1 MVPAD
6 VSGGVAVAVNFT
18 DLPSSL
24 SSRQVCWA
32 AFKECWVTVSDD
44 STIRLWDKD
53 GVEVQCFDYYG
64 ETCCMKWGLACWC
77 FVLLRGHSSVMYSSD
92 SLLRPSRRLLVS
104 GDSGLKLYVDN
115 INKRMLMACMDRLI
129 RVYDL
134 EDAHPIMKY
143 KGHTDTIRCLGSVSL
158 PPPLLP
164 PPPTYHTETTDT
176 HTHTH
181 TSHRK
186 N

>member
-1 MVPAD
+1 MAPAD
-6 VSGGVAVAVNFT
+6 VSGVVAVAVHYT
-18 DLPSSL
+18 DMPSSL

-53 GVEVQCFDYYG
+53 GVEMQCFDYYG
-64 ETCCMKWGLACWC
+64 ESCCVKQELACWC
-77 FVLLRGHSSVMYSSD
+77 FVLLWGHTSVVYSSD
-92 SLLRPSRRLLVS
+92 SLLRPSLCLLVS

-143 KGHTDTIRCLGSVSL
+143 KGHTDTIRCLGSATCPP
-158 PPPLLP
+158 PPPLLSP
-164 PPPTYHTETTDT
+164 PP

-181 TSHRK
+181 R
-186 N
+186 NN